1 MGFYRGPNIVT
12 DGLVYAIDAGSERS
26 YPGSGTAVTD
36 LVGSSNGVL
45 ENGVGFDS
53 ANGGSWDFDG
63 IDEFITL
70 PFNSSLDVDYLTAQ
84 VFVKSTFAIG
94 PNATRHY
101 VFSGPSHRWGIIVDE
116 PNTLRWYI
124 NTTGGVLEITW
135 VDSSVSQDVW
145 MDIACTFNGSTS
157 KIYVNGV
164 EVVSGSITGTIKTA
178 TDTGRLMDYRGGGF
192 ETEGLASI
200 FRIYNKALTAA
211 EVLQNFNA
219 QKSRFGL

>member
-63 IDEFITL
+63 VDEFITL

-94 PNATRHY
+94 PSTRHY
-101 VFSGPSHRWGIIVDE
+101 VFSGPSHQWGIIVDE
-116 PNTLRWYI
+116 ANTLRWYI

-135 VDSSVSQDVW
+135 NDSSVSQDVW
-145 MDIACTFNGSTS
+145 MDITCTFNGSTA

-164 EVVSGSITGTIKTA
+164 EVVSGSITGTINTA
-178 TDTGRLMDYRGGGF
+178 TDTGRLMDYREGGY

-200 FRIYNKALTAA
+200 FRIYNKALSAA
-211 EVLQNFNA
+211 EVTQNFNA

>member
-12 DGLVYAIDAGSERS
+12 DGLIYAIDAGSERS

-63 IDEFITL
+63 VDEFITL
-70 PFNSSLDVDYLTAQ
+70 PFNSSLNLDYVTAQ
-84 VFVKSTFAIG
+84 AFVKSTFITG
-94 PNATRHY
+94 PNNRHY
-101 VFSGPSHRWGIIVDE
+101 ILDGPSHRWGIIVDE
-116 PNTLRWYI
+116 PNTLRWFVS
-124 NTTGGVLEITW
+124 TSGGVLEITW

-145 MDIACTFNGSTS
+145 MDIACTFNGSTA
-157 KIYVNGV
+157 KIYVNSV
-164 EVVSGSITGTIKTA
+164 EVASGSITGTLTA
-178 TDTGRLMDYRGGGF
+178 ASNYGRIMNYVSDGY

-200 FRIYNKALTAA
+200 FRIYNRALTAA
-211 EVLQNFNA
+211 EVSQNFNA